1 MLIGI
6 SLSFPFFFKF
16 TRAYISESS
25 NLVNVLEIF
34 RQTGLAKNSFYFFE
48 YEIVVQ
54 RKRDK
59 WN

>member
-6 SLSFPFFFKF
+6 SSSFPLFFKF

-25 NLVNVLEIF
+25 NLYNVLEIF
-34 RQTGLAKNSFYFFE
+34 RQTGLAKNSIFFLE